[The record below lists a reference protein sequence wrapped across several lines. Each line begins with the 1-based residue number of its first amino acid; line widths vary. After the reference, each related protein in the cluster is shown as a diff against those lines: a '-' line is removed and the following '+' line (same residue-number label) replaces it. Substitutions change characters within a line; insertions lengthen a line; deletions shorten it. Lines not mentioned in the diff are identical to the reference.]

1 MSIKTSKFIVT
12 PLRGMDQRWEARPN
26 HASYIQNMTW
36 SDQDSWR
43 SSYGYRKI
51 NPDIAVVGDD
61 GTTILNVFE
70 DGPILSSLYW
80 FCQHGNAL
88 QWLVYENQ
96 RGHLR
101 YFNGSTTDA
110 VNGYGSWMYD
120 VSGGLFDSTGSR
132 NCLFEQSATFFTM
145 YGSNLYMVNG
155 IDAPIV
161 FDGRKA
167 TRAGFSGK
175 PSPPMVYITPKSMIA
190 GEFKSGVGYTDS
202 GNQYKY
208 VVTFVNERGQ
218 ESRFSNPSEKLEFA
232 TKVAVTTKNSVGA
245 IVTFPAT
252 GSYRRLVTVHIP
264 TGPPG
269 TVARRIYRTQ
279 NMVSFS
285 EEIGAGS
292 GGVSSITTE
301 KLREAQYGREFYY
314 VTEIQDNVCKIYQD
328 HISDVELGG
337 LSISEDF
344 GDFPRNATMLAVFKN
359 TMFVAG
365 EMNEELMYS
374 RPMQPEVFPID
385 NVFNLS
391 DNQTS
396 LITGMYATGDS
407 LVVFKYRAIYL
418 VKGDP
423 VNGFFA
429 QTLTTDI
436 GCICNESI
444 REVPGVGLVFLA
456 NDGIYVLEGTYSTA
470 SQTKFFKLSQGLREI
485 FKRVNTEF
493 AHKFRSVINHSDRE
507 YWLSVCL
514 DSDTSPNT
522 IIKFSYEI
530 GAWSIYTDMP
540 NVGMVEVQDHRSY
553 IYFAG
558 DSVRSL
564 NGGAHGLYVYGGSN
578 TNNISSNVSK
588 YTEEQLATIVKARTS
603 IYETV
608 NVNFNGIYEN
618 FAPARVQARVVG
630 YGNTL
635 DMQVFTNRDSDTKMA
650 TSATSTQSRPLEDQ
664 NFPLY
669 GTALYGVG
677 IYREH
682 RPIVARFDFST
693 ANKGP
698 VSEIRLIFT
707 SPFLFEIINYEL
719 EARLG
724 QSRDV
729 INLTEKFGGG
739 SASKGGITR

>member
-120 VSGGLFDSTGSR
+120 VSGNLFDGTGSR
-132 NCLFEQSATFFTM
+132 NCVDEQSATFFTM

-175 PSPPMVYITPKSMIA
+175 PSPPMVSITPKSMVA

-337 LSISEDF
+337 LSISED
-344 GDFPRNATMLAVFKN
+344 
-359 TMFVAG
+359 
-365 EMNEELMYS
+365 
-374 RPMQPEVFPID
+374 
-385 NVFNLS
+385 
-391 DNQTS
+391 
-396 LITGMYATGDS
+396 
-407 LVVFKYRAIYL
+407 
-418 VKGDP
+418 
-423 VNGFFA
+423 
-429 QTLTTDI
+429 LT
-436 GCICNESI
+436 
-444 REVPGVGLVFLA
+444 
-456 NDGIYVLEGTYSTA
+456 
-470 SQTKFFKLSQGLREI
+470 
-485 FKRVNTEF
+485 
-493 AHKFRSVINHSDRE
+493 
-507 YWLSVCL
+507 
-514 DSDTSPNT
+514 
-522 IIKFSYEI
+522 
-530 GAWSIYTDMP
+530 
-540 NVGMVEVQDHRSY
+540 
-553 IYFAG
+553 
-558 DSVRSL
+558 
-564 NGGAHGLYVYGGSN
+564 
-578 TNNISSNVSK
+578 
-588 YTEEQLATIVKARTS
+588 
-603 IYETV
+603 
-608 NVNFNGIYEN
+608 
-618 FAPARVQARVVG
+618 
-630 YGNTL
+630 
-635 DMQVFTNRDSDTKMA
+635 
-650 TSATSTQSRPLEDQ
+650 
-664 NFPLY
+664 
-669 GTALYGVG
+669 
-677 IYREH
+677 
-682 RPIVARFDFST
+682 
-693 ANKGP
+693 
-698 VSEIRLIFT
+698 
-707 SPFLFEIINYEL
+707 
-719 EARLG
+719 
-724 QSRDV
+724 
-729 INLTEKFGGG
+729 
-739 SASKGGITR
+739 